1 MEGLRALGFH
11 QKNINL
17 CSEDERRSYVF
28 ESKTVGLDQHKWVI
42 NDIIFIFE
50 WTIPLRS
57 RLRSKAPTV
66 PALAFV
72 FWMTCAAHTDTP
84 TVCRAYACALSCG
97 AISWIPWQAQ
107 IRERE
112 ESSRSE
118 FVSTVQSPRIQ
129 VRAPGEHRRANILAN
144 ISTRSGASV
153 QVNEARVMPFS
164 DSRERTEPAS
174 WARPSLSS
182 TLNRP
187 RTFLLLHSLYIS
199 VHGLYK
205 VPQTFI
211 FKPGLSFPTFRV
223 IYWHVISFSR

>member
-1 MEGLRALGFH
+1 MNYPFKIPPKIKSSHSASPRFCLLNDLRCAHGHAHRLPRVRMRA
-11 QKNINL
+11 
-17 CSEDERRSYVF
+17 E
-28 ESKTVGLDQHKWVI
+28 
-42 NDIIFIFE
+42 
-50 WTIPLRS
+50 LR
-57 RLRSKAPTV
+57 
-66 PALAFV
+66 
-72 FWMTCAAHTDTP
+72 
-84 TVCRAYACALSCG
+84 

-174 WARPSLSS
+174 WTRPSLSS

-223 IYWHVISFSR
+223 ILLACHLFFALAVG